1 MYYEVNIKH
10 DYLTEDNE
18 VKSKVSKVIVNN
30 VNLFAEAELKALE
43 YGNSEWKADSLDN
56 DPDVTAIKRSRI
68 YEFVNKPQDGAK
80 IYFATLDYTFTTDNG
95 KEKHSK
101 YLVGVYANEIGQ
113 AKAAMDNYIKQ
124 GLSDMKLTDLNETKF
139 ETVIEA

>member
-10 DYLTEDNE
+10 DWLTEDNE
-18 VKSKVSKVIVNN
+18 VKSTVSKVIVHN

-43 YGNSEWKADSLDN
+43 YANSEWRADNFDN
-56 DPDVTAIKRSRI
+56 EPDVTAIKRSRI
-68 YEFVNKPQDGAK
+68 YEFVNKPQDGK
-80 IYFATLDYTFTTDNG
+80 QIYFATLDYTFTADNG

-113 AKAAMDNYIKQ
+113 AKTAMDNYIKQ

>member
-10 DYLTEDNE
+10 DCLTEDNE
-18 VKSKVSKVIVNN
+18 VKSTVSKIIIHN
-30 VNLFAEAELKALE
+30 VDLFGEAELKALE
-43 YGNSEWKADSLDN
+43 YANSEWKADNLDN

-68 YEFVNKPQDGAK
+68 YEFANEPSNGAK
-80 IYFATLDYTFTTDNG
+80 IYFATLDYTFTADNG

-101 YLVGVYANEIGQ
+101 YLVGVYASEIGQ
-113 AKAAMDNYIKQ
+113 AKSSMDNYLKQ